1 MLKKREQKMGSLGS
15 KNSPVHMGGGLKVE
29 NLDAFSMTIV
39 ALVLGLIRLIEITL
53 YVLYESQNVFLLL
66 CRSLIIA
73 VAALIIALIALVR
86 ISNRQQRFRPP
97 LESFSRSPHGDSSA
111 AASSGNAQSAKK
123 DD

>member
-1 MLKKREQKMGSLGS
+1 
-15 KNSPVHMGGGLKVE
+15 MGGGLKVE

-39 ALVLGLIRLIEITL
+39 ALVLGLIRLVELSSHFLHEYGIF
-53 YVLYESQNVFLLL
+53 SSLLL

-86 ISNRQQRFRPP
+86 ISNRRQRFRPP
-97 LESFSRSPHGDSSA
+97 LESFSRSPQRVDGDSNA
-111 AASSGNAQSAKK
+111 SGNAQSARK